1 MCSLPLIT
9 IPNGRIYNLPE
20 TIKAKIVYIYQI
32 NVFFDVIH
40 VDVALNNECIP
51 RELCIHFT
59 SSNIPKLSNVATDVD
74 WAKSICHFKFMI
86 VYISNFFSILKSKIR
101 TLIVAINL
109 WQIKHALDTPEF
121 LTLWNYSYLQIF
133 TELYTHNLIDSF
145 KLFLLS
151 RRFFYSYRQDLNCT
165 TFSIKAPT
173 FFFA

>member
-20 TIKAKIVYIYQI
+20 TIKAHIYKIVYIYQI
-32 NVFFDVIH
+32 NVFFFYVIH

-74 WAKSICHFKFMI
+74 WAENR
-86 VYISNFFSILKSKIR
+86 YAISNLWSYILATILKSKIT

-133 TELYTHNLIDSF
+133 TELYTHNWQF
-145 KLFLLS
+145 
-151 RRFFYSYRQDLNCT
+151 
-165 TFSIKAPT
+165 
-173 FFFA
+173 